1 MRKKDLWNEI
11 NVTRSFSLICSQQR
25 SAGRP
30 VTVLVFIRR
39 RRASC
44 RPPIILISI
53 IPPSTIRIE
62 GARLTINT
70 GTTRWAPPWD
80 RPIIITIIKRRVYNT
95 CIIVSLL
102 HVSSSFLFISL
113 WNEYNS
119 FLEREEARMRS
130 IILPIVLW
138 NCVRRIKRIYR
149 IPSFLPSFHVLLF
162 HNWKAQQILVSRYC
176 ASFHQE

>member
-1 MRKKDLWNEI
+1 MGGNVFCQI
-11 NVTRSFSLICSQQR
+11 NAQFLTGYLYVDCSQQR

-70 GTTRWAPPWD
+70 GTTRWAPQWD

-102 HVSSSFLFISL
+102 HVSSPNFSSSLYFVSFLRRKRRPHAI
-113 WNEYNS
+113 NN
-119 FLEREEARMRS
+119 
-130 IILPIVLW
+130 IVNCGIVL
-138 NCVRRIKRIYR
+138 KKD
-149 IPSFLPSFHVLLF
+149 S
-162 HNWKAQQILVSRYC
+162 LVSLLKGPVKSRYMPRC
-176 ASFHQE
+176 CVAKFHIEDKICIG